1 MTPHPGTGRRPNR
14 LRLVLG
20 LLCLGAMA
28 LPVVSI
34 RVSRIAP
41 PRSAGLFDVL
51 GAPGALACLAL
62 GAALVAGLVLAERPA
77 VRLSLSLLGLAGVL
91 IGLGQIAG
99 SLGAETGPYA
109 RIAPGPGAWTLMGL
123 LALFFTDAASRI
135 GFGAMGRLALGA
147 AIFAGLVALL
157 GSPLLAPLSLMTE
170 YRNRADSFWS
180 EAAQHLLLAGGSFAA
195 AVVAGV
201 PLGLLAARRPRLA
214 EPLLGALTAA
224 QTVPSMAMFGLMI
237 VPLGWLATHSAL
249 AAALGIQGIGTA
261 PALLA
266 LFIYALLPIVG
277 NTVAGLRGV
286 PAATLEAAFAIG
298 LGPAQRL
305 WRVEV
310 PLALPVILTGAR
322 IVLVQNIGL
331 ATVGALIGAGGF
343 GVFVFQGIGQT
354 ATDLVLLGALPPVAL
369 AVMAALAMDALI
381 ARVPGAAR

>member
-1 MTPHPGTGRRPNR
+1 
-14 LRLVLG
+14 
-20 LLCLGAMA
+20 MA
-28 LPVVSI
+28 LPVVSV

-41 PRSAGLFDVL
+41 PRSSGLVEVL
-51 GAPGALACLAL
+51 GAPGALLCLAL
-62 GAALVAGLVLAERPA
+62 GAALIAGLVLAERPL
-77 VRLSLSLLGLAGVL
+77 VRVVLSLLALAGLLV
-91 IGLGQIAG
+91 GLGQIAG
-99 SLGAETGPYA
+99 SLGAATGPYA
-109 RIAPGPGAWTLMGL
+109 RTAPGPGAWTLMGL
-123 LALFFTDAASRI
+123 LALFFTDAAPRL
-135 GFGAMGRLALGA
+135 GLGATGRLALGG
-147 AIFAGLVALL
+147 AILAGLVLLL

-170 YRNRADSFWS
+170 YRNRADSFWG

-195 AVVAGV
+195 ALVAGV
-201 PLGLLAARRPRLA
+201 PLGLAVARRPRLA

-237 VPLGWLATHSAL
+237 VPLGWLAAHSAL
-249 AAALGIQGIGTA
+249 AAALGVQGIGTA

-266 LFIYALLPIVG
+266 LFVYALLPIVG

-298 LGPAQRL
+298 LGPGQRL
-305 WRVEV
+305 WRVEI
-310 PLALPVILTGAR
+310 PLALPIILTGAR

-369 AVMAALAMDALI
+369 AVMAALVMDALI
-381 ARVPGAAR
+381 ARVPGGAR